1 MKQENPAARLE
12 SPAFRRGEEVTCAPN
27 PAHSH
32 PEGPKVTS
40 TGHPLGTPEDVI
52 ARLAQARHRQHRSQA
67 DVAKQIG
74 TVGHHISQIE
84 TGRQNPTLRTLT
96 RYAQALGH
104 IIAVIPTPQGKPTS
118 DPQSPESPRP
128 PK

>member
-1 MKQENPAARLE
+1 M
-12 SPAFRRGEEVTCAPN
+12 
-27 PAHSH
+27 
-32 PEGPKVTS
+32 TS

-104 IIAVIPTPQGKPTS
+104 IIAAIPTPQGKPTS